1 MHNDIETQEWLDALD
16 SLVKYAG
23 KDKASDII
31 KALSEQAGAAGVD
44 VPSGT
49 TTPYINSIPPEKDL
63 PRTGDPELDRRIR
76 SIIRWNAMA
85 MVMKANSND
94 EGLGGHIASYAS
106 AAVLYETGFQHF
118 FHADG
123 NGRLGDL
130 VYLAPRVAGP
140 EVNRLAPSNRNYN
153 ALD

>member
-31 KALSEQAGAAGVD
+31 KALSEQAATAGVD

-63 PRTGDPELDRRIR
+63 PRIGDPELDKQ
-76 SIIRWNAMA
+76 N
-85 MVMKANSND
+85 NC
-94 EGLGGHIASYAS
+94 
-106 AAVLYETGFQHF
+106 
-118 FHADG
+118 
-123 NGRLGDL
+123 
-130 VYLAPRVAGP
+130 
-140 EVNRLAPSNRNYN
+140 NRNRQQMR
-153 ALD
+153 